1 MQTLERENSVK
12 EVNMEENNKKEFI
25 KNYLNSQSY
34 QKDFVNFMVNMLDK
48 YGVEIFNLNGIGEQL
63 DMNKAI
69 KKAMSSS
76 TMADTSVDPNSNT
89 NIITSG
95 AVFSEVGKAHSL
107 IHNHYRVW
115 KFMKKSHDLEYANDL
130 MERKLTGQIYIHDFS
145 SFLPYSYYG
154 KTVITVKYR
163 GQILYLN
170 MEDLFN
176 MFENSVEVLP
186 DRETIDLSNVNI
198 YVLDKGNKFVKLTR
212 VLRHKSHCG
221 LLKFETKNGRTTIVT
236 EDHPV
241 ILENGEE
248 KQASAINI
256 GDRLMISD
264 CSFDIFDSGCHDI
277 DRTKYLV
284 GFTLGDGHLILGGTR
299 GSNQLSIKQKDLENH
314 KVYQYIKEESPTTA
328 NNLHDGGNGTQRVSF
343 GTKCWVCK
351 NAQIN
356 HGAPNK
362 VFPKDVLNWDKNE
375 VLSFIAGLIDSD
387 GCVNSQNGVVDVRIT
402 AFSAVQ
408 QMAEILRSLGFERV
422 RTSLMDT
429 QKREYQFGSNYDMY
443 RVSFVVDDKNIDLV
457 NFSDKLQKHKDV
469 VLKERGKDGRFE
481 TNEVLKIR
489 SFEQDYVYDI
499 TTETGTF
506 SSQGLIQHNCFNFD
520 PVHFALLGIPKELD
534 GKGESLPPQH
544 MESFFGILEDILPI
558 FAKNLAGACG
568 IATLFP
574 VLSIY
579 VQKAIKEGYKIDKIQ
594 LKDEQAVWDFLRVKL
609 TSLLY
614 NLNRPSRDGS
624 QSLFTNVSIMSPS
637 FLEEVCANTVVVF
650 KNDVVITADVDI
662 TLKIQD
668 LWVDVFNE
676 ESKRRLFTFPVQ
688 TLSIATVED
697 PETGKQKI
705 VDEDFYNKMM
715 AKNSK
720 LASQNVY
727 AGDSSTLSS
736 CCRLRSDKSKI
747 FTNSLGGS
755 TSNIG
760 SFGVCTINLATLGL
774 RYKDNL
780 DKFYEELEKNIR
792 YAQEVNRCKMNFI
805 KKDIKRGALPMYT
818 LGFVSLDKQYATLG
832 INGLYECCVE
842 LGKDYRELKNRS
854 FVEELLQFINKINDD
869 IGENTLKHIVNCE
882 QVPAEN
888 VAVKLAKIDN
898 LLGYNTNYEIYANQF
913 IPLDVTTEGGIL
925 DRVSIQ
931 GELDKYFSGGSILH
945 ANLDQ
950 ECDEQSFIDLGKY
963 AIENG
968 VRYFGINYVTCKCHN
983 CEGTFVGKFDKCPH
997 CGSEDFEA
1005 WCRIIG
1011 YMVPISNYNAVRRK
1025 KFNDRIFYKS
1035 INN

>member
-25 KNYLNSQSY
+25 RNYLNSQSY

-145 SFLPYSYYG
+145 SFLPY
-154 KTVITVKYR
+154 
-163 GQILYLN
+163 
-170 MEDLFN
+170 
-176 MFENSVEVLP
+176 
-186 DRETIDLSNVNI
+186 
-198 YVLDKGNKFVKLTR
+198 
-212 VLRHKSHCG
+212 
-221 LLKFETKNGRTTIVT
+221 
-236 EDHPV
+236 
-241 ILENGEE
+241 
-248 KQASAINI
+248 
-256 GDRLMISD
+256 
-264 CSFDIFDSGCHDI
+264 
-277 DRTKYLV
+277 
-284 GFTLGDGHLILGGTR
+284 
-299 GSNQLSIKQKDLENH
+299 
-314 KVYQYIKEESPTTA
+314 
-328 NNLHDGGNGTQRVSF
+328 
-343 GTKCWVCK
+343 
-351 NAQIN
+351 
-356 HGAPNK
+356 
-362 VFPKDVLNWDKNE
+362 
-375 VLSFIAGLIDSD
+375 
-387 GCVNSQNGVVDVRIT
+387 
-402 AFSAVQ
+402 
-408 QMAEILRSLGFERV
+408 
-422 RTSLMDT
+422 
-429 QKREYQFGSNYDMY
+429 
-443 RVSFVVDDKNIDLV
+443 
-457 NFSDKLQKHKDV
+457 
-469 VLKERGKDGRFE
+469 
-481 TNEVLKIR
+481 
-489 SFEQDYVYDI
+489 
-499 TTETGTF
+499 
-506 SSQGLIQHNCFNFD
+506 CFNFD

-818 LGFVSLDKQYATLG
+818 LGFVALDKQYATLG

-842 LGKDYRELKNRS
+842 LGKDYRELKNRG
-854 FVEELLQFINKINDD
+854 FVEELLQFINKVNDD

-913 IPLDVTTEGGIL
+913 IPLDITTEGGIL

-1011 YMVPISNYNAVRRK
+1011 YMVPISNYNTVRRK
-1025 KFNDRIFYKS
+1025 KFNDRIFYKG

>member
-145 SFLPYSYYG
+145 SFLPY
-154 KTVITVKYR
+154 
-163 GQILYLN
+163 
-170 MEDLFN
+170 
-176 MFENSVEVLP
+176 
-186 DRETIDLSNVNI
+186 
-198 YVLDKGNKFVKLTR
+198 
-212 VLRHKSHCG
+212 
-221 LLKFETKNGRTTIVT
+221 
-236 EDHPV
+236 
-241 ILENGEE
+241 
-248 KQASAINI
+248 
-256 GDRLMISD
+256 
-264 CSFDIFDSGCHDI
+264 
-277 DRTKYLV
+277 
-284 GFTLGDGHLILGGTR
+284 
-299 GSNQLSIKQKDLENH
+299 
-314 KVYQYIKEESPTTA
+314 
-328 NNLHDGGNGTQRVSF
+328 
-343 GTKCWVCK
+343 
-351 NAQIN
+351 
-356 HGAPNK
+356 
-362 VFPKDVLNWDKNE
+362 
-375 VLSFIAGLIDSD
+375 
-387 GCVNSQNGVVDVRIT
+387 
-402 AFSAVQ
+402 
-408 QMAEILRSLGFERV
+408 
-422 RTSLMDT
+422 
-429 QKREYQFGSNYDMY
+429 
-443 RVSFVVDDKNIDLV
+443 
-457 NFSDKLQKHKDV
+457 
-469 VLKERGKDGRFE
+469 
-481 TNEVLKIR
+481 
-489 SFEQDYVYDI
+489 
-499 TTETGTF
+499 
-506 SSQGLIQHNCFNFD
+506 CFNFD

-818 LGFVSLDKQYATLG
+818 LGFVALDKQYATLG

-842 LGKDYRELKNRS
+842 LGKDYRELKNRG
-854 FVEELLQFINKINDD
+854 FVEELLQFINKVNDD

-913 IPLDVTTEGGIL
+913 IPLDITTEGGIL

-1011 YMVPISNYNAVRRK
+1011 YMVPISNYNTVRRK
-1025 KFNDRIFYKS
+1025 KFNDRIFYKG

>member
-25 KNYLNSQSY
+25 RNYLNSQSY

-145 SFLPYSYYG
+145 SFLPY
-154 KTVITVKYR
+154 
-163 GQILYLN
+163 
-170 MEDLFN
+170 
-176 MFENSVEVLP
+176 
-186 DRETIDLSNVNI
+186 
-198 YVLDKGNKFVKLTR
+198 
-212 VLRHKSHCG
+212 
-221 LLKFETKNGRTTIVT
+221 
-236 EDHPV
+236 
-241 ILENGEE
+241 
-248 KQASAINI
+248 
-256 GDRLMISD
+256 
-264 CSFDIFDSGCHDI
+264 
-277 DRTKYLV
+277 
-284 GFTLGDGHLILGGTR
+284 
-299 GSNQLSIKQKDLENH
+299 
-314 KVYQYIKEESPTTA
+314 
-328 NNLHDGGNGTQRVSF
+328 
-343 GTKCWVCK
+343 
-351 NAQIN
+351 
-356 HGAPNK
+356 
-362 VFPKDVLNWDKNE
+362 
-375 VLSFIAGLIDSD
+375 
-387 GCVNSQNGVVDVRIT
+387 
-402 AFSAVQ
+402 
-408 QMAEILRSLGFERV
+408 
-422 RTSLMDT
+422 
-429 QKREYQFGSNYDMY
+429 
-443 RVSFVVDDKNIDLV
+443 
-457 NFSDKLQKHKDV
+457 
-469 VLKERGKDGRFE
+469 
-481 TNEVLKIR
+481 
-489 SFEQDYVYDI
+489 
-499 TTETGTF
+499 
-506 SSQGLIQHNCFNFD
+506 CFNFD

-637 FLEEVCANTVVVF
+637 FLEEVCANTVVAF
-650 KNDVVITADVDI
+650 KNDVVIMADVDI

-705 VDEDFYNKMM
+705 IDEDFYNKMM

-774 RYKDNL
+774 RYKNNL

-818 LGFVSLDKQYATLG
+818 LGFVALDKQYATLG

-842 LGKDYRELKNRS
+842 LGKDYRELKNRG
-854 FVEELLQFINKINDD
+854 FVEELLQFINKVNDD

-913 IPLDVTTEGGIL
+913 IPLDITTEGGIL

-1011 YMVPISNYNAVRRK
+1011 YMVPISNYNTVRRK
-1025 KFNDRIFYKS
+1025 KFNDRIFYKG

>member
-145 SFLPYSYYG
+145 SFLPY
-154 KTVITVKYR
+154 
-163 GQILYLN
+163 
-170 MEDLFN
+170 
-176 MFENSVEVLP
+176 
-186 DRETIDLSNVNI
+186 
-198 YVLDKGNKFVKLTR
+198 
-212 VLRHKSHCG
+212 
-221 LLKFETKNGRTTIVT
+221 
-236 EDHPV
+236 
-241 ILENGEE
+241 
-248 KQASAINI
+248 
-256 GDRLMISD
+256 
-264 CSFDIFDSGCHDI
+264 
-277 DRTKYLV
+277 
-284 GFTLGDGHLILGGTR
+284 
-299 GSNQLSIKQKDLENH
+299 
-314 KVYQYIKEESPTTA
+314 
-328 NNLHDGGNGTQRVSF
+328 
-343 GTKCWVCK
+343 
-351 NAQIN
+351 
-356 HGAPNK
+356 
-362 VFPKDVLNWDKNE
+362 
-375 VLSFIAGLIDSD
+375 
-387 GCVNSQNGVVDVRIT
+387 
-402 AFSAVQ
+402 
-408 QMAEILRSLGFERV
+408 
-422 RTSLMDT
+422 
-429 QKREYQFGSNYDMY
+429 
-443 RVSFVVDDKNIDLV
+443 
-457 NFSDKLQKHKDV
+457 
-469 VLKERGKDGRFE
+469 
-481 TNEVLKIR
+481 
-489 SFEQDYVYDI
+489 
-499 TTETGTF
+499 
-506 SSQGLIQHNCFNFD
+506 CFNFD

-705 VDEDFYNKMM
+705 VDKDFYNKMM

-760 SFGVCTINLATLGL
+760 SFGVCTVNLATLGL

-842 LGKDYRELKNRS
+842 LGKDYREFKNRS